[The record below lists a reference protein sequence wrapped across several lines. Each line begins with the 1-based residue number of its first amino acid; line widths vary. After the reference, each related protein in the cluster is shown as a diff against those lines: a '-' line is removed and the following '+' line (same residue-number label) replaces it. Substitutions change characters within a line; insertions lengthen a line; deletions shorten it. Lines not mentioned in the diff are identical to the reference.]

1 MTHKKAYGTTTNKGE
16 IAQEVLSMP
25 QLIDFREGAKELK
38 VSIHTL
44 RGWAHKR
51 RIPYVRLG
59 RRVLLKREDLE
70 AFIDKNVMKA
80 KDEGKS

>member
-1 MTHKKAYGTTTNKGE
+1 
-16 IAQEVLSMP
+16 MP
-25 QLIDFREGAKELK
+25 QLIDFKEGAKELK

-44 RGWAHKR
+44 RGWANKR

-70 AFIDKNVMKA
+70 ASSTTMWSRPERIWNN
-80 KDEGKS
+80 EHSGR